1 MHIALSLIA
10 CTTPSPT
17 AWESV
22 DLLSQVDV
30 FVGSGGD
37 AFGYGGLTPAAQV
50 PNGLVKVGPDTSSE
64 SSRIDFQHTA
74 GYDYDDPYVTAFSHY
89 RLPGI
94 GVGDG
99 GGLGVM
105 FAGEKMSSDW
115 REYRATYARD
125 DESAEPGRYRL
136 ALPDRGQV
144 ELAAAQRGAIHRYT
158 WETEE
163 HWLMVNLAHVGS
175 SGASVVEGELTQTDS
190 GLEGWLRLDGSLTG
204 RGEQAGVP
212 LYFVIEFSEAPVESE
227 LSLAGELIEGVV
239 DGPGLANLRFESER
253 VELRVGMSVV
263 DVAGA
268 RGNLESDLGELSL
281 EELQDQATAQW
292 QAVFDTVQVAGGT
305 AEQQAIFAS
314 ALYHARSMPTSYSD
328 VDGRFRGVDALVHEA
343 RERPFYSD
351 FSGWDTYRTLH
362 PWVIW
367 VWPELGTDLASSIAD
382 MGQQV
387 GYHPR
392 WPAGTTEAG
401 SMVGSPLEI
410 VLAESA
416 LKGLDFEGQDA
427 AFELAMQHSF
437 DGDLT
442 GQRRHSLQDYIDYG
456 YIPVESENGSVSK
469 TQEMAIADHAMGMW
483 AAQRGDANAE
493 VLLARSGNFK
503 NVHDPASNL
512 AAGRMADGSFME
524 PGLEGWPEE
533 YVEGNTYQYTW
544 LAPHDAAGLADA
556 FGGTENALA
565 SLTELFELSD
575 AAPDTDFPDPY
586 YWHGNEPDLHAAFLF
601 SEWGR
606 PDLTQ
611 EWVGWIQDRRYAL
624 DPAGLDGN
632 DDGGTLSA
640 WYLFAAVGLYPLNG
654 TDRYVLTPPLFDHVR
669 IGELEIGVMG
679 QGVVQGV
686 IVDGE
691 VWEGWTITHEEL
703 SEAQSLVF
711 VLGG

>member
-1 MHIALSLIA
+1 M
-10 CTTPSPT
+10 
-17 AWESV
+17 

-50 PNGLVKVGPDTSSE
+50 PNGLVKVGPDTSAE
-64 SSRIDFQHTA
+64 SSRFEFQHTA
-74 GYDYDDPYVTAFSHY
+74 GYDFDDPYVTAFSHY

-105 FAGEKMSSDW
+105 FAGEKQSGDW
-115 REYRATYARD
+115 GEYRAPYARE
-125 DESAEPGRYRL
+125 DEQAAPGRYRL
-136 ALPDRGQV
+136 ALPGLGQV

-163 HWLMVNLAHVGS
+163 HWLMVNLAHVGG
-175 SGASVVEGELTQTDS
+175 SGTVVEEGELIQTES
-190 GLEGWLRLDGSLTG
+190 GLEGWLRLNGGLTG
-204 RGEQAGVP
+204 RGEQGGVP
-212 LYFVIEFSEAPVESE
+212 LYFVIDFSQAPVESE
-227 LSLAGELIEGVV
+227 LSLNGEPVEGTVG
-239 DGPGLANLRFESER
+239 GPGLANLRFEGDS
-253 VELRVGMSVV
+253 VELRVGLSVV

-268 RGNLESDLGELSL
+268 RANLEADLGEMSL
-281 EELQDQATAQW
+281 EALQDQATDQW

-305 AEQQAIFAS
+305 EEQQAIFAS

-328 VDGRFRGVDALVHEA
+328 VDGRFRGVDSQVHPA

-367 VWPELGTDLASSIAD
+367 VWPDLGTDLASAIAD
-382 MGQQV
+382 MGQQL

-427 AFELAMQHSF
+427 AFELSVQHSF
-437 DGDLT
+437 DGDLD

-456 YIPVESENGSVSK
+456 YIPVESEDGSVSK
-469 TQEMAIADHAMGMW
+469 TQEMAIVDHAIGAW
-483 AAQRGDANAE
+483 AAQRGDTNAQA
-493 VLLARSGNFK
+493 LLARSGNFA
-503 NVHDPASNL
+503 NVHDPDSNM

-524 PGLEGWPEE
+524 PGLEGWPDE

-544 LAPHDAAGLADA
+544 LAPHDAAGLAQA
-556 FGGTENALA
+556 FGGNQIAVTK
-565 SLTELFELSD
+565 LTELFELSD
-575 AAPDTDFPDPY
+575 AATDTDFPDPY

-601 SEWGR
+601 AEWGR
-606 PDLTQ
+606 PELTQ
-611 EWVGWIQDRRYAL
+611 EWVGWIQERRYAL
-624 DPAGLDGN
+624 DSTGLDGN

-654 TDRYVLTPPLFDHVR
+654 TDRYVLTAPLFDHVR
-669 IGELEIGVMG
+669 IGGLEIGVMG
-679 QGVVQGV
+679 QGEIQGV

-691 VWEGWTITHEEL
+691 VWKGWTISHGEL
-703 SEAQSLVF
+703 IRAENLVF

>member
-1 MHIALSLIA
+1 MPIALLLIA
-10 CTTPSPT
+10 CTIPSPT
-17 AWESV
+17 AWEPV
-22 DLLSQVDV
+22 NLLSQVDV

-50 PNGLVKVGPDTSSE
+50 PNGLIKLGPDTSTE

-74 GYDYDDPYVTAFSHY
+74 GYDFDDPYVTAFSHY

-99 GGLGVM
+99 CGLGVM
-105 FAGEKMSSDW
+105 FGGEKVSDDW
-115 REYRATYARD
+115 RDYRAPYARD
-125 DESAEPGRYRL
+125 DEEAAPGRYRL

-158 WETEE
+158 WETEA

-175 SGASVVEGELTQTDS
+175 TGSTVEEGELVQTS
-190 GLEGWLRLDGSLTG
+190 AGLQGWLRLNGGLTG
-204 RGEQAGVP
+204 RGDQAGVP
-212 LYFVIEFSEAPVESE
+212 LYFVIDFSEAPVESE
-227 LSLAGELIEGVV
+227 LSLDGEIIQGTV
-239 DGPGLANLRFESER
+239 DGPGLANLRFEGES
-253 VELRVGMSVV
+253 VELRVGLSVV

-268 RGNLESDLGELSL
+268 RANLQADVGTLSL
-281 EELQDQATAQW
+281 EELQAQATQQW
-292 QAVFDTVQVAGGT
+292 QAVFDTVEIAGGT
-305 AEQQAIFAS
+305 DEQQAIFAS
-314 ALYHARSMPTSYSD
+314 ALYHSRSMPTSYSD
-328 VDGRFRGVDALVHEA
+328 VDGRFRGVDGEIHPS
-343 RERPFYSD
+343 REREFYSD

-382 MGQQV
+382 MGQQL

-416 LKGLDFEGQDA
+416 LKGLNFDGQEA

-437 DGDLT
+437 DGDLE

-456 YIPVESENGSVSK
+456 YIPVESEGGSVSK
-469 TQEMAIADHAMGMW
+469 TQEMAIADHAMGSW
-483 AAQRGDANAE
+483 AALRGDPNAQ
-493 VLLARSGNFK
+493 VLLARSGNFA
-503 NVHDPASNL
+503 NVHDPETNQ
-512 AAGRMADGSFME
+512 AAGRMEDGSFME
-524 PGLEGWPEE
+524 PGLKDWPDE

-556 FGGTENALA
+556 FGGNDTAVA
-565 SLTELFELSD
+565 SLLELFEKSKTE
-575 AAPDTDFPDPY
+575 PDTDFYDPY

-601 SEWGR
+601 AEWGR

-611 EWVGWIQDRRYAL
+611 EWVGWIQGRHYAL
-624 DPAGLDGN
+624 APTGLDGN

-654 TDRYVLTPPLFDHVR
+654 TDKYVLTAPLFDHVR
-669 IGELEIGVMG
+669 IGGLEIGVMG
-679 QGVVQGV
+679 QGVVRGV

-691 VWEGWTITHEEL
+691 VWEGWTITHAEL
-703 SEAQSLVF
+703 TGAESLVF